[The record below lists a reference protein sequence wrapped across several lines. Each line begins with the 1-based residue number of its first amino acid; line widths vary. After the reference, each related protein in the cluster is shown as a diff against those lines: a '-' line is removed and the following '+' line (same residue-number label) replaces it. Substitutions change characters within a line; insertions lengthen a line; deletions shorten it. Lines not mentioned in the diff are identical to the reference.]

1 MIYEG
6 GGGSSR
12 KCWWV
17 MKIWMAVLDGEK
29 KERERENGRGEEI
42 LDTCSSKLLGR
53 MPVTNKRWTDDEEQV
68 R

>member
-6 GGGSSR
+6 GGEQQEMLVGDEDM
-12 KCWWV
+12 V
-17 MKIWMAVLDGEK
+17 VLDGEE